1 MNQINLTFKTD
12 AGDMM
17 YNTANQLTS
26 RIDTNAFTHTYV
38 YDANGNQTSST
49 SNGGNANSNRQ
60 ITYTA
65 FSKTK
70 RLVSQ
75 PLKTTQ
81 QTDL

>member
-38 YDANGNQTSST
+38 PRKMGCF
-49 SNGGNANSNRQ
+49 
-60 ITYTA
+60 I
-65 FSKTK
+65 KIW
-70 RLVSQ
+70 LIC
-75 PLKTTQ
+75 L
-81 QTDL
+81 